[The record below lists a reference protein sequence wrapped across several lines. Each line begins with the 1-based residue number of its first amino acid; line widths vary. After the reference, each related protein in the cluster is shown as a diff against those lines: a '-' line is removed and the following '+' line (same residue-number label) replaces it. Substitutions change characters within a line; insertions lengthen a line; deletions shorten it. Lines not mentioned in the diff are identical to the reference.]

1 MTNAAAARHLIDEE
15 IALHEAAIRNLK
27 IRRNT
32 HSEIAVLP
40 SEILAIV
47 FLEMKNSASKN
58 GSWMNV
64 AEVCRG
70 WRDVAL
76 ASPQLWCSF
85 DLSDPDRA
93 LVLLKRSRP
102 APLHISCGNTPLIIT
117 EENEDMIKSIM
128 AEIHRIQE
136 LDLFTFMADCI
147 LLILNMNGTAGA
159 SLLQRLR
166 LKSFPSSIATSM
178 PPDILRREM
187 PCLHRLELEDINFSP
202 GLPPLPHLRYLKIS
216 LSTSTITSSSLLTSI
231 QYATNLKE
239 IHISGMAKDDDS
251 APTTTRV
258 HLPHLVSISI
268 TSNDIESSAIFAN
281 LEYPPSAAVIQ
292 RVELSAKY
300 PGQFQLAAWGAGPQS
315 STSLAISLV
324 LRFNDYSSVCSILCS
339 ALPFEDVLALGI
351 QNFNLTLQP
360 NWETIFNRCKEVVHL
375 RFNHVSSS
383 PFRALLNLTDSPLP
397 KLQNIH
403 LVSCTNPDPSLDI
416 FVERRK
422 HLGVPVQAQIHKVDW
437 DGKESISEDED
448 EKEGDSEDEYDFE
461 RGFGAV

>member
-1 MTNAAAARHLIDEE
+1 MSAGRTIHMTNAAAARHLIDEE
-15 IALHEAAIRNLK
+15 IVLHEAAIRNLK
-27 IRRNT
+27 TRRNT

-47 FLEMKNSASKN
+47 FLEMKNSASKDE
-58 GSWMNV
+58 SWINV

-93 LVLLKRSRP
+93 LVLLKRSQP
-102 APLHISCGNTPLIIT
+102 APLHISCGSTPLLIT
-117 EENEDMIKSIM
+117 EENEDMTKSIM

-136 LDLFTFMADCI
+136 LYLFTFMADCI

-159 SLLQRLR
+159 PLLRRLR

-178 PPDILRREM
+178 PPAILRREM
-187 PCLHRLELEDINFSP
+187 PCLHRLELKDTNFSP
-202 GLPPLPHLRYLKIS
+202 GLPPLSHLTNLKIS
-216 LSTSTITSSSLLTSI
+216 LSTSTMTPSSLLTSI

-239 IHISGMAKDDDS
+239 INVSGMATDDDS

-281 LEYPPSAAVIQ
+281 IEYRPSATIVFTSRRAPRAMPDLSNLITIFRHFIVPGAAMIQ

-300 PGQFQLAAWGAGPQS
+300 PGQFQLATWGPGPQS
-315 STSLAISLV
+315 STSLVISLA
-324 LRFNDYSSVCSILCS
+324 LRFDDYPPVCSILCS
-339 ALPFEDVLALGI
+339 ALPLENVLALGI
-351 QNFNLTLQP
+351 QNFYLPLQP
-360 NWETIFNRCKEVVHL
+360 DWESIFNRCVISPDASLRAAQASSKDKLKE
-375 RFNHVSSS
+375 
-383 PFRALLNLTDSPLP
+383 
-397 KLQNIH
+397 
-403 LVSCTNPDPSLDI
+403 
-416 FVERRK
+416 
-422 HLGVPVQAQIHKVDW
+422 
-437 DGKESISEDED
+437 
-448 EKEGDSEDEYDFE
+448 
-461 RGFGAV
+461 AVRELSNWCIM